1 MKKKVIAAGHIC
13 LDITPV
19 FPEMK
24 AESLDQVLSPGKLL
38 QMDRADVHTG
48 GAVANTGLAMKKL
61 GADVRLAGKIGK
73 DAFGELIL
81 NILKKY
87 DAQDGMTVS
96 EGESTSYSVILA
108 VPGIDRIFLHNP
120 GANDSFCADD
130 IQDELLKD
138 AALFHFGYPPLMRSM
153 YQNDGQELVKLLQKV
168 KRAGTAVS
176 LDMAAVDPGTEP
188 GRTDWKT
195 ILEKTLPFVD
205 FFMPSAEELC
215 YMLDR
220 ERFYQWQERARG
232 GDVTQILDPEKD
244 IRPLAEMCM
253 DMGCQIL
260 LIKCG
265 APGMYFKTADSRHLE
280 PLCSNLEMDPALWGG
295 REIFERSY
303 IPERILSGTGA
314 GDTSIA
320 AFLTAVLKGCG
331 PEECLHLAAAA
342 GASCVAEYD
351 ALSGIGTLR
360 ELEEKINRGW
370 KKI

>member
-1 MKKKVIAAGHIC
+1 MKKKYRRRTYLSGHYACFSRNESRVTGSGIISGKTAA
-13 LDITPV
+13 D
-19 FPEMK
+19 
-24 AESLDQVLSPGKLL
+24 
-38 QMDRADVHTG
+38 DRADVHTG

-138 AALFHFGYPPLMRSM
+138 AALFHFGIRPLMRSM

-188 GRTDWKT
+188 GRADWKT

-205 FFMPSAEELC
+205 FFVPSAEELC

-220 ERFYQWQERARG
+220 ERFYQWQEKARG
-232 GDVTQILDPEKD
+232 GDVTQILDPEED

-260 LIKCG
+260 
-265 APGMYFKTADSRHLE
+265 
-280 PLCSNLEMDPALWGG
+280 
-295 REIFERSY
+295 
-303 IPERILSGTGA
+303 
-314 GDTSIA
+314 
-320 AFLTAVLKGCG
+320 
-331 PEECLHLAAAA
+331 
-342 GASCVAEYD
+342 
-351 ALSGIGTLR
+351 
-360 ELEEKINRGW
+360 
-370 KKI
+370 

>member
-1 MKKKVIAAGHIC
+1 LKKKVIAAGHIC

-73 DAFGELIL
+73 DAFGDLIL

-87 DAQDGMTVS
+87 DAQEGMTVS

-130 IQDELLKD
+130 ISDELLKD

-176 LDMAAVDPGTEP
+176 LDMAAVDPGSEP
-188 GRTDWKT
+188 GKADWKT

-205 FFMPSAEELC
+205 FFVPSAEELC

-253 DMGCQIL
+253 HGSSHL
-260 LIKCG
+260 FLF
-265 APGMYFKTADSRHLE
+265 APSGFNFYFQMA
-280 PLCSNLEMDPALWGG
+280 A
-295 REIFERSY
+295 FERH
-303 IPERILSGTGA
+303 IGLS
-314 GDTSIA
+314 
-320 AFLTAVLKGCG
+320 
-331 PEECLHLAAAA
+331 
-342 GASCVAEYD
+342 
-351 ALSGIGTLR
+351 
-360 ELEEKINRGW
+360 
-370 KKI
+370 

>member
-87 DAQDGMTVS
+87 DAQEGMTVS

-130 IQDELLKD
+130 ISDELLKD

-153 YQNDGQELVKLLQKV
+153 
-168 KRAGTAVS
+168 
-176 LDMAAVDPGTEP
+176 
-188 GRTDWKT
+188 
-195 ILEKTLPFVD
+195 
-205 FFMPSAEELC
+205 
-215 YMLDR
+215 
-220 ERFYQWQERARG
+220 
-232 GDVTQILDPEKD
+232 
-244 IRPLAEMCM
+244 
-253 DMGCQIL
+253 
-260 LIKCG
+260 
-265 APGMYFKTADSRHLE
+265 
-280 PLCSNLEMDPALWGG
+280 
-295 REIFERSY
+295 
-303 IPERILSGTGA
+303 
-314 GDTSIA
+314 
-320 AFLTAVLKGCG
+320 
-331 PEECLHLAAAA
+331 
-342 GASCVAEYD
+342 
-351 ALSGIGTLR
+351 
-360 ELEEKINRGW
+360 
-370 KKI
+370 